1 MRIEVFKVNY
11 YEVWEEFWKSCV
23 VIIGAMVL
31 LRIAGRKSISQMT
44 IPTTVIMISIGTVI
58 VQPIADKS
66 IWLALVAAVT
76 FITILL
82 LMEYLELKWS
92 WFENLMRGRAV
103 TVIREGRLQEHELK
117 KLRMTVDQ
125 LEMKLRQT
133 GIARFEDIKTL
144 TVETNGLIGY
154 EYMPEAQPVTF
165 GQVKALMEQY
175 WGSNQ
180 QGQLQTQS
188 EAQSQQQGQSQQQQL
203 KSEQAPA
210 SSVKSDLFKEL
221 SQGEAHHEN
230 KTLN

>member
-1 MRIEVFKVNY
+1 MLF

-23 VIIGAMVL
+23 VIIGAMML

-76 FITILL
+76 FIAILL
-82 LMEYLELKWS
+82 LMEYLELKWN
-92 WFENLMRGRAV
+92 WFENLMRGRSV
-103 TVIREGRLQEHELK
+103 TVIREGKLQEHELK

-133 GIARFEDIKTL
+133 GIARFEDVKTV
-144 TVETNGLIGY
+144 TMETNGLIGY

-175 WGSNQ
+175 WGNGQ
-180 QGQLQTQS
+180 QQ
-188 EAQSQQQGQSQQQQL
+188 ERQQQGQQQEQQS
-203 KSEQAPA
+203 KSEQSPA
-210 SSVKSDLFKEL
+210 STAPSDLFGEL
-221 SQGEAHHEN
+221 DQGEAHHQN
-230 KTLN
+230 KSLN

>member
-1 MRIEVFKVNY
+1 MNF

-23 VIIGAMVL
+23 VIIGAMLL

-76 FITILL
+76 FIVILL
-82 LMEYLELKWS
+82 LMEYLELKWN
-92 WFENLMRGRAV
+92 WFEILMRGRAV

-175 WGSNQ
+175 WGNGQ

-188 EAQSQQQGQSQQQQL
+188 EAQSQQQGQPQQP
-203 KSEQAPA
+203 KTEQAPA

>member
-1 MRIEVFKVNY
+1 MNF

-23 VIIGAMVL
+23 VIIGAMLL

-76 FITILL
+76 FIVILL
-82 LMEYLELKWS
+82 LMEYLELKWN
-92 WFENLMRGRAV
+92 WFEILMRGRAV

-175 WGSNQ
+175 WGNGQ

-188 EAQSQQQGQSQQQQL
+188 ETQSQQQGQPQQP
-203 KSEQAPA
+203 KTEQAPA